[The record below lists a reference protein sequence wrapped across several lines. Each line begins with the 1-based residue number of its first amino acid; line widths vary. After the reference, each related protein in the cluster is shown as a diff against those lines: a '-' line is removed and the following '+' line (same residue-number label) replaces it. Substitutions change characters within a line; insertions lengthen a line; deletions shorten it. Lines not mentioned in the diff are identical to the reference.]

1 MERLRELA
9 APLVTWFQGLSARER
24 KMVGGAG
31 AAVLAFVLFLTLN
44 GLASSAR
51 GVQRRTADKL
61 GKLEEIQ
68 QLAATFKE
76 GQAAREQAEQS
87 LRGGNMKIMSF
98 LEEKGAKAGLEIP
111 ALNPKGDVPL
121 GDGSIIESSVELTL
135 TDVPLEKLVSFLES
149 VEAGPGVVRVKYL
162 RLEPR
167 AAEKKITAW
176 TTIASYR
183 LK

>member
-1 MERLRELA
+1 MDKLQQLA
-9 APLVTWFQGLSARER
+9 APLVTWFQGLSTRER
-24 KMVGGAG
+24 RMVGGAG
-31 AAVLAFVLFLTLN
+31 IAALAFAVFLAVTSL
-44 GLASSAR
+44 GSSAR
-51 GVQRRTADKL
+51 AVQRRTDDKL

-68 QLAATFKE
+68 RLAATFKE
-76 GQAAREQAEQS
+76 GQAAREAAEQS
-87 LRGGNMKIMSF
+87 LRGSSVKLMSF
-98 LEEKGAKAGLEIP
+98 LEEKGTKAGLEIP
-111 ALNPKGDVPL
+111 ALNPKGDLPL
-121 GDGSIIESSVELTL
+121 GDGTIVENSVELTL
-135 TDVPLEKLVSFLES
+135 TDVPLEKLVAFLES